1 MRVIATHVLEVF
13 NTNFCVKLEKN
24 LQGYIALMATI
35 VIGAVLLVLTVS
47 ITTFGSRAR
56 FTLLGIEA
64 KEQSETLAKGCAQ
77 RVLGEFIANPAYQ
90 GDATTSVAMGTC
102 YVFPIAVHVPS
113 VGFVTLSV
121 QGKVRD
127 SVTNLE
133 LQFDM
138 HDIRIDEVA
147 TSPLNT
153 PLSPL
158 PSFDSE
164 LISWKEIPSLP

>member
-1 MRVIATHVLEVF
+1 MRHLHIQSPEVSD
-13 NTNFCVKLEKN
+13 
-24 LQGYIALMATI
+24 GYIALMATI

-56 FTLLGIEA
+56 FTLLGVEA
-64 KEQSETLAKGCAQ
+64 KEQSETLAKGCGQ
-77 RVLGEFIANPAYQ
+77 RALGELIANPEFQ
-90 GDATTSVAMGTC
+90 GGATTSSAVGTC
-102 YVFPIAVHVPS
+102 YVFPVALHTPTA
-113 VGFVTLSV
+113 GFVTLRV

-138 HDIRIDEVA
+138 HDIRIDEIA
-147 TSPLNT
+147 TPPLNT

-158 PSFDSE
+158 PSFESE
-164 LISWKEIPSLP
+164 LISWKELPSLP